1 MNLELALT
9 ILPFAAIIASVI
21 IILAGRVTYWKQRA
35 KHLEQMLEESE
46 IVYMK
51 AIEIALKKEE

>member
-35 KHLEQMLEESE
+35 KNLEQMLEESE

>member
-1 MNLELALT
+1 MTLELALT
-9 ILPFAAIIASVI
+9 ILPFVAIIASVI
-21 IILAGRVTYWKQRA
+21 ILLAGRLMYWKQRA
-35 KHLEQMLEESE
+35 KYLEQMLEESE